1 MELSFI
7 LKSNLAHFTKTNK
20 YCLKKLIVSLLVCA
34 MTINLT
40 GCGLIPSLDLTESQQ
55 KIIAEY
61 AAGLLL
67 KYDKNYNGSL
77 KQLEDDSDKLDVV
90 QEEVSEPPATI
101 ESTDPTV
108 GDIEGPEFSEELM
121 AEEQMPESE
130 VQYSD
135 ISIASA
141 IGLEDFDIIYK
152 SYETHKIYPED
163 EADDLVF
170 SLQAQNGMEL
180 IVLNFGITNNT
191 DHRSRCDVLGSDA
204 SFRLLING
212 TERVNGYKT
221 ILLNDLSSFSDEIE
235 GFGMANAVLVF
246 EVSEGTADGI
256 QEMDLIVKKDS
267 GSTTHKL
274 H

>member
-7 LKSNLAHFTKTNK
+7 LKLNLAHFMKINK
-20 YCLKKLIVSLLVCA
+20 YCLKKIIVSLLVCA
-34 MTINLT
+34 MAINIC

-67 KYDKNYNGSL
+67 KHDKNYNGAL

-90 QEEVSEPPATI
+90 QEEVSESAAVL
-101 ESTDPTV
+101 ESTDPIIN
-108 GDIEGPEFSEELM
+108 DIEDPEFSEDLM
-121 AEEQMPESE
+121 AEEQNPESE
-130 VQYSD
+130 AQYSD
-135 ISIASA
+135 ISIADA

-152 SYETHKIYPED
+152 SYERHKIYPED
-163 EADDLVF
+163 ESDDLVF

-191 DHRSRCDVLGSDA
+191 DHRSMCDVLGSDA

-212 TERVNGYKT
+212 TERVNGYNT
-221 ILLNDLSSFSDEIE
+221 ILLNDLSSFSEEVE

-256 QEMDLIVKKDS
+256 QEMDLIVKNDN
-267 GSTTHKL
+267 GSTSHKL